1 MITRDHFFF
10 NGTKG
15 FYCGKETRV
24 TGVWECVKK
33 KCLSKAKG
41 RPKPPLRSDTVT
53 RLRQFYLEHNRVF
66 YAMVGRDFGWPS
78 RPEQLAPTTT
88 AHGNNEREETTVT
101 KPSKQPPTTAAPPYM

>member
-1 MITRDHFFF
+1 MINRDHFFF

-15 FYCGKETRV
+15 FYCGKDTRV

-41 RPKPPLRSDTVT
+41 RPKPPLRPDTVT
-53 RLRQFYLEHNRVF
+53 RLRAFYKEHNKVF

-78 RPEQLAPTTT
+78 EPEAAVLPPVSPT
-88 AHGNNEREETTVT
+88 V
-101 KPSKQPPTTAAPPYM
+101 KKAPPATAKPMTEM